1 MNKFKIYSDFQPA
14 GDQPRA
20 IEKLSENIRK
30 GVKDQVLLGVTGSG
44 KTFTIAKTIEKVQK
58 PTLVIA
64 HNKTLAAQL
73 ANEFRFFFPK
83 NAVEYFV
90 SYYDYYQPE
99 AYMPAADVYIEKDLA
114 INDEIDRL
122 RHAATAAL
130 LSRKDV
136 IVVAS
141 VSCIYG
147 LGSPD
152 FYREITFEIKKG
164 GDIGREALI
173 KELVRL
179 QYFRDNI
186 PKRGTFR
193 VQGETFEIMRPDR
206 DVIIRVEFSGSR
218 AERIF
223 EYEHLTGEIVSEDLE
238 SVFIYPAKHFV
249 VSEKALEES
258 FLLIENELADRL
270 RYFRERGKAT
280 EAERLLRRTN
290 YDLEMMK
297 EIGYCNGIENYS
309 LYLSRRKKG
318 EPPYTLLDY
327 FPKDFLTVID
337 ESHVT
342 VPQIGAM
349 YGGDFSRKKNLVD
362 FGFRLPSAFDNRPLK
377 FGEFEK
383 KIGQTVYMSATPATY
398 EIEKAGKINIIE
410 QIVRPTGLV
419 DPEIEI
425 RSCLGQVKDVVKEIR
440 KIAQKNERVLITTLT
455 KKMAEDL
462 AEFLKEENQVRSEYI
477 HSEVDTIERIRI
489 LDRLRQ
495 GKVDVLVGV
504 NLLREGLD
512 LPEVSLVAILDA
524 DKEGFLRSKTSLI
537 QTIGRAARNV
547 KGRVILYADNITGSM
562 KEAIEETKR
571 RRKRQTEYN
580 KKNGITPQSVKKKIR
595 SAIDFDQKTEKNSV
609 GQILNFGNEK
619 EFKKQITL
627 LEKDMK
633 QAAKQLDF
641 EKAALIRDEIIS
653 LKKALKMN

>member
-1 MNKFKIYSDFQPA
+1 
-14 GDQPRA
+14 
-20 IEKLSENIRK
+20 
-30 GVKDQVLLGVTGSG
+30 
-44 KTFTIAKTIEKVQK
+44 
-58 PTLVIA
+58 
-64 HNKTLAAQL
+64 
-73 ANEFRFFFPK
+73 
-83 NAVEYFV
+83 
-90 SYYDYYQPE
+90 
-99 AYMPAADVYIEKDLA
+99 
-114 INDEIDRL
+114 
-122 RHAATAAL
+122 
-130 LSRKDV
+130 
-136 IVVAS
+136 
-141 VSCIYG
+141 
-147 LGSPD
+147 
-152 FYREITFEIKKG
+152 
-164 GDIGREALI
+164 
-173 KELVRL
+173 
-179 QYFRDNI
+179 
-186 PKRGTFR
+186 
-193 VQGETFEIMRPDR
+193 
-206 DVIIRVEFSGSR
+206 
-218 AERIF
+218 
-223 EYEHLTGEIVSEDLE
+223 
-238 SVFIYPAKHFV
+238 
-249 VSEKALEES
+249 
-258 FLLIENELADRL
+258 
-270 RYFRERGKAT
+270 
-280 EAERLLRRTN
+280 
-290 YDLEMMK
+290 
-297 EIGYCNGIENYS
+297 
-309 LYLSRRKKG
+309 
-318 EPPYTLLDY
+318 LDY